1 MIRVRFGGFSLLKI
15 TKGLKANW
23 VDKLSHFGGTAG
35 LFSGV
40 STITFFEI
48 LEFII
53 IAFFALCKYK
63 ENKVKISKDL
73 EAKKIQSKEYEN
85 KIEDL
90 KKKFDAMEKRM
101 IVNNYT
107 ITEDN
112 QYFETYEK
120 KLDILR
126 KKMDAMDKKM
136 DNKMDT
142 IDKKIDNKMDGME
155 EKLNLVME
163 KLMAEKNE
171 F

>member
-40 STITFFEI
+40 SYITFFEI
-48 LEFII
+48 LEFIV
-53 IAFFALCKYK
+53 IAFFALWKYK

-85 KIEDL
+85 TIEDL
-90 KKKFDAMEKRM
+90 KKKFDAMEKRL
-101 IVNNYT
+101 IVHDYT

-112 QYFETYEK
+112 QNFETYEK
-120 KLDILR
+120 DLDMMR
-126 KKMDAMDKKM
+126 K
-136 DNKMDT
+136 
-142 IDKKIDNKMDGME
+142 KMDGME
-155 EKLNLVME
+155 GKLNLVME
-163 KLMAEKNE
+163 KLMAEKE
-171 F
+171 

>member
-40 STITFFEI
+40 SYITLFEI
-48 LEFII
+48 LEFIV
-53 IAFFALCKYK
+53 IAFYVLCKYEK
-63 ENKVKISKDL
+63 NKVKISKDP

-85 KIEDL
+85 TIEDL
-90 KKKFDAMEKRM
+90 KKKFDAMEKRL
-101 IVNNYT
+101 IVHDYT

-112 QYFETYEK
+112 QNFETYEK

-126 KKMDAMDKKM
+126 KKMDAMDNKM
-136 DNKMDT
+136 DNKMDAV
-142 IDKKIDNKMDGME
+142 E

-163 KLMAEKNE
+163 KLIVEKE
-171 F
+171 